1 MLYKNA
7 ARQIKL
13 LRIKRGMTQKDLGV
27 VLGVTSKYLSAV
39 ENNTKKASLY
49 FYKEV
54 ADYFKVSLDY
64 LFFESIQEKKNIYID
79 TVNLKMNYMEE
90 AEQRLVMNFVDE
102 LGKYIE
108 EKETKA
114 DKE

>member
-13 LRIKRGMTQKDLGV
+13 LRIKKGMTQKDLGE
-27 VLGVTSKYLSAV
+27 VLKVTSKYISAV

-54 ADYFKVSLDY
+54 ANYFKVTLDF
-64 LFFESIQEKKNIYID
+64 LFFDSIKEKKNIYID
-79 TVNLKMNYMEE
+79 TVNLKMNYMKE
-90 AEQRLVMNFVDE
+90 AEQRLVMNFVEE
-102 LGKYIE
+102 LGEYIL
-108 EKETKA
+108 EKES
-114 DKE
+114 EN

>member
-54 ADYFKVSLDY
+54 DDYFKVSLDY